1 MSKAKNSL
9 WAEDLGQY
17 WRQGD
22 AERYH
27 IYLAA
32 EYVALE
38 SVNIPTKAV
47 RPAEMLF
54 CSGDKRPESGGHDR
68 E

>member
-1 MSKAKNSL
+1 MS
-9 WAEDLGQY
+9 
-17 WRQGD
+17 
-22 AERYH
+22 
-27 IYLAA
+27 LAA